1 MKMKIESIVFLPLV
15 VASAFVATNAN
26 AITTGTYV
34 LSNHPDGAIQTPLY
48 GLRLDGLLGDPTKEF
63 TFDFDHAS
71 SNMTLVW
78 DGTTI
83 VIDGQAF
90 GGEDTGSGYGVG
102 TTDVWNIHFEYTV
115 GISTP
120 GGEGGVDDLV
130 VTSDNMNF
138 GTISST
144 TFGSFSLEEE
154 ADSGGLAFQLGDEAG
169 AGHRGFAGISG
180 WGWMNHGVDCVNNN
194 CSHVVASDWLFTA
207 SPVPVPAAV
216 WLFGSGLLGLVGV
229 ARRRA

>member
-1 MKMKIESIVFLPLV
+1 MKIKSIVFLPLA

-34 LSNHPDGAIQTPLY
+34 LSNHPAGGVAPPLY
-48 GLRLDGLLGDPTKEF
+48 GLRLDGLLGDPAKEY

-78 DGTTI
+78 NGSTI

-90 GGEDTGSGYGVG
+90 GGEDTGAGYGAG
-102 TTDVWNIHFEYTV
+102 TTDVWDIHFEYTV

-130 VTSDNMNF
+130 VISDNINF

-144 TFGSFSLEEE
+144 TSGFGSFSLEDE
-154 ADSGGLAFQLGDEAG
+154 AGDGGLAFQLGDEAG

-180 WGWMNHGVDCVNNN
+180 WGWMNHGVDCEAND